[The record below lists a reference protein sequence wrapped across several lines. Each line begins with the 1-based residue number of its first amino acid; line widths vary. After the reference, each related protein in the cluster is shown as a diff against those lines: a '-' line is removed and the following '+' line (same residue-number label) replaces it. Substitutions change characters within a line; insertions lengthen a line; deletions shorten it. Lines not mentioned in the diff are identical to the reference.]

1 MFTMKTIS
9 TFKALI
15 LSALLLSLS
24 ACVLVPPP
32 TNEDTLTDAD
42 LIRAAQQKE
51 SAPTEGAQQWVIG
64 YHHGIAVVKSFQCS
78 DLCPQNTL
86 RVIYYDV
93 PTGTTC
99 ESIGGVTKSILVPFA
114 ISVRAKEYCFPK
126 AIADYWESYPAKSY

>member
-1 MFTMKTIS
+1 MKTIS
-9 TFKALI
+9 TFKALT

-24 ACVLVPPP
+24 ACVSMH
-32 TNEDTLTDAD
+32 TNENTLTDAD

-64 YHHGIAVVKSFQCS
+64 VHNGVKVVKSFQCS

-93 PTGTTC
+93 PTDATC
-99 ESIGGVTKSILVPFA
+99 DSIGGVTKSILVPFA

-126 AIADYWESYPAKSY
+126 AIAEYWQSAPAK

>member
-1 MFTMKTIS
+1 MKTTS
-9 TFKALI
+9 TAKAITLN
-15 LSALLLSLS
+15 ALLLSLS
-24 ACVLVPPP
+24 ACVSLP

-51 SAPTEGAQQWVIG
+51 NPPTEGVQQWVIG

-93 PTGTTC
+93 PTDAAC
-99 ESIGGVTKSILVPFA
+99 DSIGGVSKSILVPFA
-114 ISVRAKEYCFPK
+114 ISVKAKVYCFPK
-126 AIADYWESYPAKSY
+126 AIAEYWERYPAKS

>member
-1 MFTMKTIS
+1 MFTMKT
-9 TFKALI
+9 TLTTKALI

-24 ACVLVPPP
+24 ACVLVSPP

-42 LIRAAQQKE
+42 LIRAAEQKE

-64 YHHGIAVVKSFQCS
+64 YHHGVAVVKSFHCS

-93 PTGTTC
+93 PTDATC
-99 ESIGGVTKSILVPFA
+99 ESIGGVTKSILVPIA
-114 ISVRAKEYCFPK
+114 ITVMPKKYCFPK
-126 AIADYWESYPAKSY
+126 AIADYWESYPAKS

>member
-1 MFTMKTIS
+1 MFTIKTIS

-93 PTGTTC
+93 PTDATC
-99 ESIGGVTKSILVPFA
+99 ESIDGVTKSILVPIA
-114 ISVRAKEYCFPK
+114 ITVMPKDYCFPK
-126 AIADYWESYPAKSY
+126 VIAKYWGSDAQ

>member
-1 MFTMKTIS
+1 MKKTS
-9 TFKALI
+9 TAKALN

-24 ACVLVPPP
+24 ACVLVSPP

-64 YHHGIAVVKSFQCS
+64 YHHGIAVFKSFQCS

-86 RVIYYDV
+86 RLIYYDL
-93 PTGTTC
+93 PSDATC
-99 ESIGGVTKSILVPFA
+99 ESVGGVTKSILVPIA
-114 ISVRAKEYCFPK
+114 ITVMPKDYCFPK
-126 AIADYWESYPAKSY
+126 VIAKYWGSDAQ

>member
-1 MFTMKTIS
+1 MFIMKTS
-9 TFKALI
+9 TAKALT

-24 ACVLVPPP
+24 ACVSLP

-42 LIRAAQQKE
+42 LIQAAQQKE

-64 YHHGIAVVKSFQCS
+64 VHNGIEVVKSFQCS

-93 PTGTTC
+93 PTDATC

-114 ISVRAKEYCFPK
+114 IGVRAKEYCFPEV
-126 AIADYWESYPAKSY
+126 IADYWESYPAKS

>member
-1 MFTMKTIS
+1 MKTTSAAKAITYS
-9 TFKALI
+9 T
-15 LSALLLSLS
+15 LLLSLS
-24 ACVLVPPP
+24 ACVSLP

-42 LIRAAQQKE
+42 LIRAAEKKE

-93 PTGTTC
+93 PAYATC
-99 ESIGGVTKSILVPFA
+99 ESIGGVAKSILVPIA
-114 ISVRAKEYCFPK
+114 ITVMPKDYCFPK
-126 AIADYWESYPAKSY
+126 VIAKYWGSDAQ

>member
-1 MFTMKTIS
+1 MKITS
-9 TFKALI
+9 TVKALT
-15 LSALLLSLS
+15 LSTLLLSLN
-24 ACVLVPPP
+24 ACVSIP

-51 SAPTEGAQQWVIG
+51 DAPTEGAQQWNIG

-93 PTGTTC
+93 PTDATC
-99 ESIGGVTKSILVPFA
+99 ESIGGMSKSILVPFA
-114 ISVRAKEYCFPK
+114 IGVKAKEYCFPK
-126 AIADYWESYPAKSY
+126 MIADYWESYPAKS

>member
-1 MFTMKTIS
+1 MKTTS
-9 TFKALI
+9 TAKALT
-15 LSALLLSLS
+15 LSALLLSLT
-24 ACVLVPPP
+24 ACVSLP

-51 SAPTEGAQQWVIG
+51 SVPTEGVQQWVIG

-93 PTGTTC
+93 PTDAAC
-99 ESIGGVTKSILVPFA
+99 ESIGGVTKSILVPIA
-114 ISVRAKEYCFPK
+114 ITVMPKKYCFPK
-126 AIADYWESYPAKSY
+126 AIADYWESYPAES

>member
-1 MFTMKTIS
+1 MFSMKIS
-9 TFKALI
+9 TAKALT
-15 LSALLLSLS
+15 LSALVVSLS
-24 ACVLVPPP
+24 ACVLVSPP
-32 TNEDTLTDAD
+32 TNEDTMTDAD

-93 PTGTTC
+93 PTDATC
-99 ESIGGVTKSILVPFA
+99 ESIGGVTKSILVPIA
-114 ISVRAKEYCFPK
+114 ITVMPKDYCFPK
-126 AIADYWESYPAKSY
+126 VIAKYWGSDAR

>member
-1 MFTMKTIS
+1 MKKSATK
-9 TFKALI
+9 TLI
-15 LSALLLSLS
+15 INALLLNLS
-24 ACVLVPPP
+24 ACVLVSPP

-64 YHHGIAVVKSFQCS
+64 VHNGIKVVKSFQCS

-93 PTGTTC
+93 PTDATC
-99 ESIGGVTKSILVPFA
+99 DSIGGVTKSILVPFA
-114 ISVRAKEYCFPK
+114 ISVRAKEYCFPA
-126 AIADYWESYPAKSY
+126 AIADYWQNAPER

>member
-1 MFTMKTIS
+1 MKVTS
-9 TFKALI
+9 TAKALT

-24 ACVLVPPP
+24 ACVLVSPP

-42 LIRAAQQKE
+42 LIRAAEQKE
-51 SAPTEGAQQWVIG
+51 SAPTEGAQHWVIG

-93 PTGTTC
+93 STDATC
-99 ESIGGVTKSILVPFA
+99 ESIGGVTKSILVPIA
-114 ISVRAKEYCFPK
+114 ITVMPKEYCFPK
-126 AIADYWESYPAKSY
+126 AIAEYWESYPAKS